1 MNRIRGKNEAGGG
14 ERLILTRNEEFDSIK
29 SIHSSEIQDGRLVS
43 SRVVVVRFTE
53 SEANVPSIL
62 EKVKLALG
70 NDESYVLTNTQG
82 NEILHS
88 EGTTVAEMLML
99 QNLKSQIEE
108 LLEDSHGGYVSL
120 QTSRTTTGKE
130 VQIKS

>member
-1 MNRIRGKNEAGGG
+1 MCFSNR
-14 ERLILTRNEEFDSIK
+14 